1 PPAPPGHSAV
11 CRPKMRGPAADTGKP
26 PVLFQYYQEAKVRGA
41 IHPVAGRMP
50 GHMNVL
56 FAEANSAANSAA
68 NSPANS
74 AANSPADAWIGTCNL
89 LKEQTLSAMSRVD
102 LFFLPEFSPAA
113 GGNLRRVG
121 GPLAEAAEGRE
132 YYAR

>member
-1 PPAPPGHSAV
+1 
-11 CRPKMRGPAADTGKP
+11 MRDPAADTEKP

-56 FAEANSAANSAA
+56 LAEANSAANSAA

-74 AANSPADAWIGTCNL
+74 PANAWIGTCNL

-102 LFFLPEFSPAA
+102 LFFLP
-113 GGNLRRVG
+113 
-121 GPLAEAAEGRE
+121 
-132 YYAR
+132 

>member
-1 PPAPPGHSAV
+1 
-11 CRPKMRGPAADTGKP
+11 MRDPAADTEKP

-89 LKEQTLSAMSRVD
+89 LKEQTLSAMSRVIC
-102 LFFLPEFSPAA
+102 FFSLNFP
-113 GGNLRRVG
+113 LRQGKSEACGRA
-121 GPLAEAAEGRE
+121 LAEAAEGRE
-132 YYAR
+132 YYARRATEGWRCCRARKTS